1 VTLCDESVKVLYNK
15 LPRIMD
21 MCNPAK
27 AKTRTWLNGNKVKL
41 AIKGFEPLVFHP
53 EKCQCLRYA
62 LPLMWRDNPLSD
74 ALLAIFHLS
83 KNQQIV
89 AFKNQINFTSNVA
102 PTPVN

>member
-1 VTLCDESVKVLYNK
+1 
-15 LPRIMD
+15 MD
-21 MCNPAK
+21 MCNHAK

-41 AIKGFEPLVFHP
+41 GIKGFEPLVFHP
-53 EKCQCLRYA
+53 EQCRCLRYA
-62 LPLMWRDNPLSD
+62 LSLMWRDNPLSD